1 MFSDQALGLKVD
13 GLIALSPD
21 MGYNLPFNG
30 ESYNVEEPIVEDN
43 VVKGVFGKNE
53 KGEEEKNQGED
64 HDRCIE
70 DRIPAQKEA
79 SHRISRFNLLSLTRR
94 GKIASAIEVS

>member
-30 ESYNVEEPIVEDN
+30 ESYSVEEPIVEDN

-53 KGEEEKNQGED
+53 KGEEEK
-64 HDRCIE
+64 I
-70 DRIPAQKEA
+70 
-79 SHRISRFNLLSLTRR
+79 R
-94 GKIASAIEVS
+94 GKITIDALRIASLLRRKLPIESLVLRT